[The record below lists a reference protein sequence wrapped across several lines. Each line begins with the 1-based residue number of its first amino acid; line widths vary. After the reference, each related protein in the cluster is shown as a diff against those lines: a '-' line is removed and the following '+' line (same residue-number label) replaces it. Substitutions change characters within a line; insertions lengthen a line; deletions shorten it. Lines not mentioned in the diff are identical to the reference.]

1 MNQSECTFIH
11 SGFKKKGMNS
21 MSNYCLENE
30 TLNNGC
36 ICKQLVIR
44 ENLETK
50 IIDDIINDFKY
61 ITENIEFDE
70 NINSSVD
77 SSMKGETPD
86 NAELKEKFDST
97 VKKAKDLIPVLIDY
111 KSKKNGLRKNEEWLH
126 EYFVMMAP
134 VLKVRKDLIDMIDYN
149 KNLELKKKKR
159 INRRIDN
166 AIDFINHAAQVID
179 RNIKEII
186 DYGEINKINSIVCDN
201 DLMIDS
207 YFEDMSILLNRQSMV
222 LIVENKINALIN
234 KLILSGYDWAKLITV
249 PDINNETP

>member
-1 MNQSECTFIH
+1 
-11 SGFKKKGMNS
+11 
-21 MSNYCLENE
+21 MSNYLANE
-30 TLNNGC
+30 IINNGC

-44 ENLETK
+44 DNLETK
-50 IIDDIINDFKY
+50 IIDEIINDFRF

-86 NAELKEKFDST
+86 NTDLKERFDSI

-111 KSKKNGLRKNEEWLH
+111 KSKKDGLRKNEDWLH

-134 VLKVRKDLIDMIDYN
+134 VLKTRKELIDMIDYN
-149 KNLELKKKKR
+149 KNQALKKKKR
-159 INRRIDN
+159 INRRID
-166 AIDFINHAAQVID
+166 ISIEFINHAAQVID

-207 YFEDMSILLNRQSMV
+207 YSDDMSILLNRQSMV
-222 LIVENKINALIN
+222 LIVENKISALVN
-234 KLILSGYDWAKLITV
+234 KLILSGYEWAKLITV

>member
-1 MNQSECTFIH
+1 
-11 SGFKKKGMNS
+11 
-21 MSNYCLENE
+21 MSNYCLDNE
-30 TLNNGC
+30 MINNGC

-50 IIDDIINDFKY
+50 IIDEIINDFSF

-70 NINSSVD
+70 NINSSID

-86 NAELKEKFDST
+86 NTILKEKFDSI
-97 VKKAKDLIPVLIDY
+97 VKKSKDLIPVLIDY
-111 KSKKNGLRKNEEWLH
+111 KSKKDGLRKNEEWLY

-149 KNLELKKKKR
+149 KNLDLKKKKR
-159 INRRIDN
+159 INRRID
-166 AIDFINHAAQVID
+166 ASIEFINHAAQVID

-201 DLMIDS
+201 DLMIDN
-207 YFEDMSILLNRQSMV
+207 YFDDISILLNRQSMV
-222 LIVENKINALIN
+222 LIVENKISALIN
-234 KLILSGYDWAKLITV
+234 KLILSGYEWAKLIKV